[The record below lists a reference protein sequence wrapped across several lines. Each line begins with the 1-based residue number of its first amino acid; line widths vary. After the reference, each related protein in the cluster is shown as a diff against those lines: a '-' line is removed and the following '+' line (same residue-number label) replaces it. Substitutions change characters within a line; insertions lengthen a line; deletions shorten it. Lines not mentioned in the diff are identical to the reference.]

1 MKALITGAAGFVG
14 SHLVDTC
21 LAQGHSVR
29 VIVRKTSDLSYLK
42 TLGDRIE
49 IVYGDLV
56 DCESVFKAAAGMD
69 VIFHPAGRVTD
80 FGSREDF
87 YSANCLATEHL
98 LEAAK
103 AAKVPRF
110 VFVSSPSIFADN
122 EDHVNFD
129 ETRPYP
135 KHYANYYAET
145 KAISERE
152 VLAANSP
159 SLVTCSLRPRGIWG
173 PRDKSGFLPKLISS
187 IAKGKL
193 KNLAPGKKVM
203 TSICHVQNIADACL
217 LAAQSPNV
225 GGQAYFIA
233 DREQLVLWDFLDEV
247 AKTFGLRPI
256 QGSVNPLVL
265 DMLVGLVEL
274 IWKVPALK
282 HKKSPPISRYSAGLL
297 TKHGTYSIA
306 KAQKDFGYNPCV
318 NPHQGLKD
326 LKTEIDANGGLEE
339 FLKHV
344 S

>member
-14 SHLVDTC
+14 SHLVDSC

-29 VIVRKTSDLSYLK
+29 VIVRKSSDLTYLK
-42 TLGDRIE
+42 TLEDRIE
-49 IVYGDLV
+49 IVYGDLT
-56 DCESVFKAAAGMD
+56 DCESVLKAAAGMD

-80 FGSREDF
+80 WGSREDF
-87 YSANCLATEHL
+87 YQANCVATEHL

-122 EDHVNFD
+122 EDHIDFD
-129 ETRPYP
+129 ETKPYP

-159 SLVTCSLRPRGIWG
+159 TLVTCSLRPRGIWG
-173 PRDKSGFLPKLISS
+173 PRDKSGFLPKLMSS

-217 LAAQSPNV
+217 LAAASPNV
-225 GGQAYFIA
+225 GGKAYFIA
-233 DREQLVLWDFLDEV
+233 DDEQLVLWDFLDEV
-247 AKTFGLRPI
+247 ARTFGLKPI
-256 QGSVNPLVL
+256 EGSVNPVILNF
-265 DMLVGLVEL
+265 LVGMIEL
-274 IWKVPALK
+274 IWKIPALK
-282 HKKSPPISRYSAGLL
+282 NKKSPPISRYSASLL

-306 KAQKDFGYNPCV
+306 RATKDFGYRPRV
-318 NPHQGLKD
+318 SPHQGLKD
-326 LKTEIDANGGLEE
+326 LKKDIDAHGGLDE